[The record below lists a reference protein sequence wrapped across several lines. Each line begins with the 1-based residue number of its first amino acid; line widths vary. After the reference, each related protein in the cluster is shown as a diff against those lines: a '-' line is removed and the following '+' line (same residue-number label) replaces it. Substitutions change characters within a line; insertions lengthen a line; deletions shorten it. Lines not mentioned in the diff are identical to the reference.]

1 MGVLMV
7 SDLGN
12 RDLGGN
18 GTLGTESHKMGES
31 EHKGV
36 GCTLR
41 ERRLRQRHAAAGAR
55 DARGH
60 LVSGRRFRAAR
71 GDKYHFLR
79 DS

>member
-1 MGVLMV
+1 MV
-7 SDLGN
+7 SDFGN

-41 ERRLRQRHAAAGAR
+41 ERRLRQRHGAAGAR

-60 LVSGRRFRAAR
+60 LVSGGRSRATR
-71 GDKYHFLR
+71 SKKYYFLR
-79 DS
+79 GT